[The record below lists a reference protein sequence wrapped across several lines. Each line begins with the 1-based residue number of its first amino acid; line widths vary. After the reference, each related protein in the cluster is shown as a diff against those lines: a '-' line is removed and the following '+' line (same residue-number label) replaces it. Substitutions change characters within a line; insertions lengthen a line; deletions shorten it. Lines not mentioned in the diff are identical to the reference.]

1 MCTEVCEVPKYGDN
15 GYIKVKSSGK
25 VMSLKGG
32 DTKKGTEVILE
43 DKLAAS
49 DYKQDWTRSRP
60 TSDGY
65 FTFQS
70 AATAGGDLYLT
81 STGDG
86 KLTNGM
92 AKGAEFP
99 PDISEGINSILL
111 VYSRK
116 LHIEYFFSCTAGRWK
131 FDKGTDDYGSLTNG
145 EKTKLAGKWKIPE
158 KGAIDYISSDDEKNV
173 LGLDDKG

>member
-65 FTFQS
+65 FTLQN
-70 AATAGGDLYLT
+70 AATAGSDLYLV
-81 STGDG
+81 STKDG
-86 KLTNGM
+86 KLTNGV
-92 AKGAEFP
+92 AEGEGFQVP
-99 PDISEGINSILL
+99 PD
-111 VYSRK
+111 
-116 LHIEYFFSCTAGRWK
+116 TP
-131 FDKGTDDYGSLTNG
+131 KGTYYNIIHYDPLMMSKK
-145 EKTKLAGKWKIPE
+145 EAPRKHPWK
-158 KGAIDYISSDDEKNV
+158 
-173 LGLDDKG
+173 